1 MKLLELAFPQI
12 CCEKLSL
19 KFTNI
24 SNSCARKKSTKHALC
39 FKHTIYDDI
48 NDRRLMS
55 ENVDTVDA
63 EDAVSSSTSKWPRL
77 SSVEQ
82 LDDDVKTFTDS
93 TSDTLMSLS
102 TLSADDAICMHRT
115 VTSSLPNAEARFV
128 AGMF

>member
-1 MKLLELAFPQI
+1 
-12 CCEKLSL
+12 
-19 KFTNI
+19 
-24 SNSCARKKSTKHALC
+24 
-39 FKHTIYDDI
+39 
-48 NDRRLMS
+48 MS

-115 VTSSLPNAEARFV
+115 VTSSLPNAETIPV
-128 AGMF
+128 TGMF